1 MKKECIDIENGFVLL
16 PFTVT
21 SSYIHSI
28 MTKSHVRKFLFIILV
43 HAQPFPVDQVQV
55 PVLKRFL
62 SLFVLTFKEFS
73 VTVDLEK
80 GLPDSA
86 LMAH

>member
-1 MKKECIDIENGFVLL
+1 MYRYRKWVCAPSIY
-16 PFTVT
+16 
-21 SSYIHSI
+21 SYIHSSSQI